1 MTDRLEYLTW
11 CADRATFI
19 ERMGAYTNPI
29 TGTPLASMVDGVLVP
44 SDGVRIDEIGPITKG
59 DGTYDAEG
67 NVITPPTVVP
77 GHHVNIWAVG
87 PLAAALTAGKPKS
100 GDVFARTNI
109 LALLGTMTEKPKVTK
124 GVAKGVPAG
133 REGASGM
140 RVFDASAATSRSR
153 IWA

>member
-44 SDGVRIDEIGPITKG
+44 SDGVRIDEIGPIVKN
-59 DGTYDAEG
+59 DGVYDADG

-77 GHHVNIWAVG
+77 GWHVNIWAVG
-87 PLAAALTAGKPKS
+87 PLAAALTAGKPQS

-109 LALLGTMTEKPKVTK
+109 LALLGKTT
-124 GVAKGVPAG
+124 AKAKSRDGVPPG
-133 REGASGM
+133 REGTSGM
-140 RVFDASAATSRSR
+140 RIFDASVVTNRSR
-153 IWA
+153 VWA